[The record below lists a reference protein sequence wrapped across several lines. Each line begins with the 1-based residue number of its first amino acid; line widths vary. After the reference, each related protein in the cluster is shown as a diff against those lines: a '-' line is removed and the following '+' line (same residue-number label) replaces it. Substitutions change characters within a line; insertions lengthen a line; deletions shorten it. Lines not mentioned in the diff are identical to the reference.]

1 MVKNSIHFFLFS
13 VEPRVI
19 TLLAHCRELQ
29 PTRRISITS
38 LQKRYSVN
46 YSKDDEKI
54 TYYSSQSDPITTTRE
69 ADDPT
74 LQSRVSTKKEIGN
87 SFNSRTFSNSISI
100 NDGVLAVGL
109 NNPPTAS
116 KDIALQNLASKEET
130 AVPSQTQPSPITQNI
145 PSSAYVQPDPLK
157 TIIVEDMESE
167 ELAIVESK
175 AFTKGESNK

>member
-1 MVKNSIHFFLFS
+1 MCFLSIS

-46 YSKDDEKI
+46 YSKDDEKV
-54 TYYSSQSDPITTTRE
+54 TYYSSQSDPITTTRD

-74 LQSRVSTKKEIGN
+74 PQNRVTPTEETIGK

-100 NDGVLAVGL
+100 NDSVLAVGS
-109 NNPPTAS
+109 NNPPVLPKDIVLQDIAS
-116 KDIALQNLASKEET
+116 K
-130 AVPSQTQPSPITQNI
+130 
-145 PSSAYVQPDPLK
+145 
-157 TIIVEDMESE
+157 
-167 ELAIVESK
+167 
-175 AFTKGESNK
+175 